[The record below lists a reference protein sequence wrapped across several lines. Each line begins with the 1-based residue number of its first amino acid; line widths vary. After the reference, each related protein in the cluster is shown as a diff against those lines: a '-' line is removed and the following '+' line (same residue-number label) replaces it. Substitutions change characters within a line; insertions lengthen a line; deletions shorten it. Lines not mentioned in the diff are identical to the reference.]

1 MIGTGASYEERH
13 HDINRCLESSFIPD
27 LARVNTPAFVY
38 LDAVLE
44 ANLDEYLGF
53 LGPVG
58 VDLLY
63 SAKPCTLDFVVRAC
77 AKRAAGIDVSSP
89 AETQLVREVVGGAVP
104 LHFTSPCLSARNW
117 SVVADVADYVN
128 VNSLSMLE
136 WLKANTVRPRP
147 RLGLR
152 VNTGRSAAAD
162 IRYDPARP
170 GSKLG
175 VPPALFEEWVRQTS
189 DPLISGL
196 HFHLGCESSSFTA
209 TIASLEW
216 LIDVAAP
223 LLARL
228 EYVNIG
234 GGWLRPSVMDGLF
247 DEFRAVIEKLR
258 ACGVQS
264 IFTEPGT
271 GLIREAGLLVTRVT
285 DVIDSGAGMVAVID
299 SHVGHAPEVFEYD
312 WAPDLYAPG
321 NEVVEHGGH
330 EYEIVG
336 CTPLAGDIFGRYR
349 FHRRL
354 EIGQP
359 LFLHLLGA
367 YAFARVAPF
376 TGVLWPSLYR
386 ITPSGELFAVQQPEF
401 SRYRDY
407 WRTNAIDRA

>member
-1 MIGTGASYEERH
+1 MIRIGVSDEERLY
-13 HDINRCLESSFIPD
+13 DINRCLEWGVVSV

-44 ANLDEYLGF
+44 ANLDEYLNF
-53 LGPVG
+53 LTPIG

-77 AKRAAGIDVSSP
+77 AQRTAGIDVSSP
-89 AETQLVREVVGGAVP
+89 GEAQLVREVLGEAVP
-104 LHFTSPCLSARNW
+104 LHFTSPGLSARNW
-117 SVVADVADYVN
+117 DVVADVADYVN
-128 VNSLSMLE
+128 VNSLSMLA
-136 WLKANTVRPRP
+136 WLQANTSNPRP

-152 VNTGRSAAAD
+152 VNTGHSVAAD
-162 IRYDPARP
+162 TRYDPARP

-175 VPPALFEEWVRQTS
+175 VPRVLFEDWVNEVS
-189 DPLISGL
+189 DSPISGL
-196 HFHLGCESSSFTA
+196 HFHIGCESSSYGA

-216 LIDVAAP
+216 LMRVAAP

-234 GGWLRPSVMDGLF
+234 GGWLRPTGMDGL
-247 DEFRAVIEKLR
+247 DEFCAAMGKLR

-285 DVIDSGAGMVAVID
+285 DVIDSGVGMVAVVD
-299 SHVGHAPEVFEYD
+299 SHVGHAPETFEYD
-312 WAPDLYAPG
+312 WAPDLYSPG
-321 NEVVEHGGH
+321 NEVVADGGY
-330 EYEIVG
+330 EYEVVG

-349 FHRRL
+349 FRRPL

-359 LFLHLLGA
+359 FFFHLLGA
-367 YAFARVAPF
+367 YAFARAAPF
-376 TGVLWPSLYR
+376 TGVLLPSLYR
-386 ITPSGELFAVQQPEF
+386 ITQAGELVTVKEPEF
-401 SRYRDY
+401 SFYRDL
-407 WRTNAIDRA
+407 WRTNAIDFA